1 MEFGATEKIPGLLMT
16 GDLFSLL
23 RLVFHHHDVTDAALL
38 VRGRGRGTRRRRNL
52 RLLLFPVES
61 SGLCLRCL
69 NSTMLLNGVST
80 SMIILNGSGLL
91 LPRWLVRSTLRRMPQ
106 NLLLSLL
113 LMRRLAVMRRP
124 VARRLIWLM
133 LTTVWLRKAVIWS
146 LIRLT
151 VELTFYD
158 SD

>member
-1 MEFGATEKIPGLLMT
+1 MM
-16 GDLFSLL
+16 
-23 RLVFHHHDVTDAALL
+23 
-38 VRGRGRGTRRRRNL
+38 
-52 RLLLFPVES
+52 
-61 SGLCLRCL
+61 
-69 NSTMLLNGVST
+69 
-80 SMIILNGSGLL
+80 ILNGSGLL

-158 SD
+158 SDQNN

>member
-1 MEFGATEKIPGLLMT
+1 
-16 GDLFSLL
+16 
-23 RLVFHHHDVTDAALL
+23 
-38 VRGRGRGTRRRRNL
+38 
-52 RLLLFPVES
+52 
-61 SGLCLRCL
+61 
-69 NSTMLLNGVST
+69 MLLNGVST
-80 SMIILNGSGLL
+80 SMMILNGSGLL
-91 LPRWLVRSTLRRMPQ
+91 LPRWLVLRWMPQ
-106 NLLLSLL
+106 NLLSLL

-158 SD
+158 SDQNN